1 MGRAKSFEERR
12 IESLNIIR
20 NLQTNGYT
28 SKQDG
33 IREFI
38 EEVTD
43 FMRHGI
49 QKDLH
54 IPIGNG
60 KFIVGTLETHRPHES
75 KIRITEN
82 P

>member
-1 MGRAKSFEERR
+1 MGRPKSFDERR
-12 IESLNIIR
+12 VESLNIIR

-28 SKQDG
+28 SKQEG

-43 FMRHGI
+43 FMRYGI
-49 QKDLH
+49 SKELK
-54 IPIGNG
+54 IYIGNG
-60 KFIVGTLETHRPHES
+60 KYIVGCLEPNRPNES